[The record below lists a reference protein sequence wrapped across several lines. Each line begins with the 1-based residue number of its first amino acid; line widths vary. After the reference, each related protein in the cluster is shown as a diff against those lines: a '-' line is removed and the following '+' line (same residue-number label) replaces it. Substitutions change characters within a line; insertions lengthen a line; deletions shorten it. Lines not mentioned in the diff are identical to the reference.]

1 MGMKN
6 KIFFSLIVTSMIFF
20 LSLAAQ
26 FNPEELAERAKWE
39 KFLETAEV
47 VDQIQQTG
55 HLAVTNP
62 WTLTLEKDGIT
73 RRALWKNPEGR
84 MKGFIE
90 GWQWEIAAYRLDK
103 YLGLNMVPPTV
114 ERRFRGDRG
123 SCQVWADFKMNL
135 RTKTNEKIKTPSYK
149 VYYWN
154 RATYLQRAF
163 DCLIANEDRHMG
175 NILITEDWRMILIDH
190 SRSFRSSK
198 KYTKRLMYGLKGI
211 SGEKP
216 IKQLPREFFD
226 KLKSLDYELVKGIMD
241 EYLKEKEIQAMLSRR
256 DIILKEIGILIKE
269 RGEDK
274 VLY

>member
-1 MGMKN
+1 MKS
-6 KIFFSLIVTSMIFF
+6 KIFINLIVVSMIF
-20 LSLAAQ
+20 SLPLYAQ

-47 VDQIQQTG
+47 VDQTQQTG

-73 RRALWKNPEGR
+73 RKALWKNPEGR

-103 YLGLNMVPPTV
+103 YLGLNMVPPTI
-114 ERRFRGDRG
+114 ERRFHGNRG

-135 RTKTNEKIKTPSYK
+135 RTKTNEEIKIPSYK
-149 VYYWN
+149 VFYWN

-163 DCLIANEDRHMG
+163 DNLIANEDRHMG

-198 KYTKRLMYGLKGI
+198 KHTKKLVYGLKGI
-211 SGEKP
+211 NGIKP
-216 IKQLPREFFD
+216 MKQLPREFVD
-226 KLKSLDYELVKGIMD
+226 KMRSMDFELVKEIVG
-241 EYLKEKEIQAMLSRR
+241 EYLKDKEIQAVLLRR
-256 DIILKEIGILIKE
+256 DLILKEIEIWIKE
-269 RGEDK
+269 KGEDK

>member
-6 KIFFSLIVTSMIFF
+6 KIFINLIVASMIF
-20 LSLAAQ
+20 SLPLTAQ
-26 FNPEELAERAKWE
+26 FNPEELAKREKWE

-47 VDQIQQTG
+47 VAQTQQSG
-55 HLAVTNP
+55 RLAVTNP
-62 WTLTLEKDGIT
+62 WTLTLTKDGIT
-73 RRALWKNPEGR
+73 RNALWKNPEGR
-84 MKGFIE
+84 MKGSIE
-90 GWQWEIAAYRLDK
+90 GWKWEIAAYRLDK

-123 SCQVWADFKMNL
+123 SCQVWADYKMNL

-163 DCLIANEDRHMG
+163 DSLIANEDRHMG

-198 KYTKRLMYGLKGI
+198 KHTKRLVYGLKGI
-211 SGEKP
+211 DGKKP
-216 IKQLPREFFD
+216 MKQLPREFVD
-226 KLKSLDYELVKGIMD
+226 RLKSMDFELVKGIVG
-241 EYLKEKEIQAMLSRR
+241 EYLKEKEIQAMLLRR